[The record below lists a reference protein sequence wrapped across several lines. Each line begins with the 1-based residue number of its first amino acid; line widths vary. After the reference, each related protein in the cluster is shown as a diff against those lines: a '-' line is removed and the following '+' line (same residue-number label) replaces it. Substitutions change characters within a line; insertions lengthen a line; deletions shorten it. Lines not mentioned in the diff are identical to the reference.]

1 VAVLVFVGAGGAA
14 SADDAAIGGGVG
26 CRFIEAKFEYST
38 RGDAIGRLLKARHQR
53 VPGLKMDMGLQQFM
67 PHPHSGERDSSMLLP
82 CLWMLLL
89 VLLLPLV
96 LLLLLLCAVAC
107 CKLAEERK

>member
-14 SADDAAIGGGVG
+14 AAADDAAIGGGVG

-53 VPGLKMDMGLQQFM
+53 VPGLKM
-67 PHPHSGERDSSMLLP
+67 
-82 CLWMLLL
+82 
-89 VLLLPLV
+89 
-96 LLLLLLCAVAC
+96 
-107 CKLAEERK
+107 

>member
-14 SADDAAIGGGVG
+14 AAAADDAAIGGGVG

-89 VLLLPLV
+89 LLPLV
-96 LLLLLLCAVAC
+96 LLLLLCAVAC

>member
-14 SADDAAIGGGVG
+14 AAAADDAAIGGGVG

-67 PHPHSGERDSSMLLP
+67 PHPHTGERDSSMLLP

-89 VLLLPLV
+89 LLPLV
-96 LLLLLLCAVAC
+96 LLLLLCAVAC